1 MSLAHNG
8 HNQLCD
14 SHTGE
19 SDGVFP
25 FGGLSPLGR
34 EVVAEM
40 NRVGIMVDLSHPSV
54 SAVPRVRPSFRLS
67 LTLAR
72 C

>member
-54 SAVPRVRPSFRLS
+54 SAALKKQFRPSFRLP
-67 LTLAR
+67 
-72 C
+72 

>member
-34 EVVAEM
+34 EVVQEM

-54 SAVPRVRPSFRLS
+54 SAVPGPVVGCGPPVG
-67 LTLAR
+67 
-72 C
+72 CP